1 MLVDIAEK
9 EMKSKGDR
17 EGNIVRQRK
26 RKRDIERLR
35 ETLRD

>member
-26 RKRDIERLR
+26 RDIERLR